1 MAPRWSHRFP
11 PTDSNFQPSLVSRSG
26 GPSLAGYEQT
36 VVFSAGR
43 WTATMTFHISRLRGA
58 PITSGGGILY
68 WNWFLAYM
76 QGRANTISM
85 PTFADK
91 LFSPGALAAIPAP
104 ALVPHGDGASFSDG
118 ALYRTPRSPAAV
130 IGTYAGGETSMT
142 LNMIA
147 AQTPQPGQRFSVN
160 DRLFV
165 IRSAAPLGTPNYWQ
179 LGLWPSVRE
188 PILAGTFADFDDPH
202 CLVRLAKDDTA
213 ALTLKPG
220 FQGDVSIDFVE
231 APIGG

>member
-1 MAPRWSHRFP
+1 
-11 PTDSNFQPSLVSRSG
+11 
-26 GPSLAGYEQT
+26 
-36 VVFSAGR
+36 
-43 WTATMTFHISRLRGA
+43 MTFHMSRFRGPFVGA
-58 PITSGGGILY
+58 GILY
-68 WNWFLAYM
+68 WNWFTGYM
-76 QGRANTISM
+76 QGRTHTISM
-85 PTFADK
+85 PTFVDK
-91 LFSPGALAAIPAP
+91 RTSPGVLAGVPVP

-118 ALYRTPRSPAAV
+118 ALYRTPRTPAAV
-130 IGTYAGGETSMT
+130 IGTYAGGETAMT

-165 IRSAAPLGTPNYWQ
+165 IRSAVPQGTPNYWQ

-188 PILAGTFADFDDPH
+188 PILAGMFADFDDPH
-202 CLVRLAKDDTA
+202 CLLKFTKDDTA

-220 FQGDVSIDFVE
+220 DQGDVSIDFVE